1 MVGQVFEQ
9 TSTPPPPKK
18 KKSEA
23 VFELNELPKQKSK
36 TGSDFILRDIPEQI
50 MARINKEIEQPEV
63 IFFVFLFKMLEMC
76 VFLF

>member
-1 MVGQVFEQ
+1 
-9 TSTPPPPKK
+9 
-18 KKSEA
+18 
-23 VFELNELPKQKSK
+23 
-36 TGSDFILRDIPEQI
+36 